1 MAFDHLFEGIVT
13 ALVSGGGTAS
23 STILFFR
30 DLKSRV
36 EVLEKLVGTADHKT
50 GLSHTVHELSQKHDK
65 SEDQHDSMGGRVE
78 RLEALCGRVDRLE
91 GESSA
96 NRRKSFPGGES
107 LEEAQIRELNR
118 RLKDAEETIT
128 RLEARQKR
136 YVLADDLDAS
146 DRQRADEIGHL
157 KNTLAQMH
165 GLLQGLQTA
174 LGYHHLKR

>member
-36 EVLEKLVGTADHKT
+36 EVLEKRIGSTDSKA
-50 GLSHTVHELSQKHDK
+50 GLSHTLHELSQKQEK
-65 SEDQHDSMGGRVE
+65 SESLSSRVE
-78 RLEALCGRVDRLE
+78 RLEVELTA
-91 GESSA
+91 S
-96 NRRKSFPGGES
+96 RRKSFPGVET
-107 LEEAQIRELNR
+107 LEEGQIRELNR
-118 RLKDAEETIT
+118 RLKDAEETIA

-165 GLLQGLQTA
+165 GLLQGLQAA
-174 LGYHHLKR
+174 LGYLKR

>member
-36 EVLEKLVGTADHKT
+36 GVLEKLVGTADHKT

-65 SEDQHDSMGGRVE
+65 SEDQHDSI
-78 RLEALCGRVDRLE
+78 LEALCSRVDRLE

>member
-36 EVLEKLVGTADHKT
+36 EVLEKRVGSTDSKN
-50 GLSHTVHELSQKHDK
+50 GLSHTLHELSQKQEK
-65 SEDQHDSMGGRVE
+65 SESLSGRVE
-78 RLEALCGRVDRLE
+78 RLEALGTRVERLE
-91 GESSA
+91 GESTA
-96 NRRKSFPGGES
+96 NRRKSFPGVES
-107 LEEAQIRELNR
+107 LEEGQIRELNR

>member
-1 MAFDHLFEGIVT
+1 MGMAFDHLLEGIIT

-36 EVLEKLVGTADHKT
+36 EVLEKRIGSTDSKA
-50 GLSHTVHELSQKHDK
+50 GLSHTLHELSQKQEK
-65 SEDQHDSMGGRVE
+65 SESLSSRVE
-78 RLEALCGRVDRLE
+78 RLENEATTG
-91 GESSA
+91 
-96 NRRKSFPGGES
+96 RRKSFPGGET
-107 LEEAQIRELNR
+107 LEEGQIRELNR
-118 RLKDAEETIT
+118 RLKDAEETIM

-165 GLLQGLQTA
+165 GLLQGLQAA
-174 LGYHHLKR
+174 LGYLKR